1 MGDKEIF
8 NFMSALRQWNID
20 CSNYKNNNNIYI
32 YQTTDWSKDGLLTSL
47 NLIVTTMFLRG
58 QKKLQSQKVKGIA
71 AVMFLEGHDLLS
83 MQLFTIIGRYSPDL
97 SLILRWRLKIL
108 MTVVIPAPYKTMAFR
123 LDTLNSFGGN
133 FFSSM

>member
-1 MGDKEIF
+1 
-8 NFMSALRQWNID
+8 
-20 CSNYKNNNNIYI
+20 
-32 YQTTDWSKDGLLTSL
+32 
-47 NLIVTTMFLRG
+47 
-58 QKKLQSQKVKGIA
+58 
-71 AVMFLEGHDLLS
+71 MFLEGHDLLS

>member
-1 MGDKEIF
+1 MGDNEIF
-8 NFMSALRQWNID
+8 NIMSALRQWIIE
-20 CSNYKNNNNIYI
+20 CSNYKNNNNI
-32 YQTTDWSKDGLLTSL
+32 YQTTDWSKDGLLTSR

-71 AVMFLEGHDLLS
+71 AVIFLEGHDLLS

-97 SLILRWRLKIL
+97 SLILRWRFKIL
-108 MTVVIPAPYKTMAFR
+108 MTVVIPAPCKTMAFR